1 VLPTGPEN
9 FKNENGSILMPR
21 PRPYYGWYIVLA
33 GAVLNGFV
41 GGLSIYCFTALVNPF
56 IAAFGWSLAMV
67 SLASSLRSL
76 ESGVLNPV
84 VGFLADRV
92 PARRLI
98 ISGTLIAGLG
108 LFLLSRVSNIWMFY
122 LSFLIITLGNSLAV
136 HIVPI
141 TVVARWFKRDVGKA
155 AGLMSVGI
163 GLSGL
168 LVPVVTML
176 IDRLGWQ
183 TTLAAMAG
191 MVWLVGLPL
200 AFVFR
205 DRPRSDER
213 QSGGAAEETSSVP
226 VVVTTVEKT
235 VRQALR
241 TRAFWQIGASFM
253 LLAAGISGV
262 VVHIMPYLSSIGFSR
277 TEAAMVAGSLPLV
290 SIPFRFLLGWLA
302 DRYQIKRIIALALA
316 GCGGGLLFFS
326 VVSPAS
332 WGILIAFIIVF
343 SIGLGGMTPLPPTI
357 IRRYFGV
364 RRFGAILG
372 LMGIFTM
379 AGSLLAPYLTGL
391 VVDARGDYTM
401 VWLVMGAILLAGL
414 VAVLT
419 APPFPMTRPGS
430 GGGG

>member
-1 VLPTGPEN
+1 M
-9 FKNENGSILMPR
+9 LMSR

-33 GAVLNGFV
+33 SAVLSGFV
-41 GGLSIYCFTALVNPF
+41 GGLSIYCFTALVNPV

-108 LFLLSRVSNIWMFY
+108 FILLSRVSNIWMFY
-122 LSFLIITLGNSLAV
+122 LSFLTITLGNSLAV
-136 HIVPI
+136 HTVPV
-141 TVVARWFKRDVGKA
+141 TVVARWFHRDVGKA

-168 LVPVVTML
+168 LVPVVTLM

-183 TTLAAMAG
+183 TTLVAIAVT
-191 MVWLVGLPL
+191 VWVVGLPL

-205 DRPRSDER
+205 DRPRSDEWR
-213 QSGGAAEETSSVP
+213 PGGAADETPSVP
-226 VVVTTVEKT
+226 AAAAVEKT
-235 VRQALR
+235 VRQALK
-241 TRAFWQIGASFM
+241 TRAFWQISASFM

-262 VVHIMPYLSSIGFSR
+262 VVHVMPYLSGLGFSR
-277 TEAAMVAGSLPLV
+277 TEAALVAGSLPLL
-290 SIPFRFLLGWLA
+290 SIPSRFLLGWLA
-302 DRYQIKRIIALALA
+302 DRYQLKKVIALAMA
-316 GCGGGLLFFS
+316 GGGGGLLFFNAVTPS
-326 VVSPAS
+326 S
-332 WGILIAFIIVF
+332 WGMLIAFVVVF
-343 SIGLGGMTPLPPTI
+343 GIGLAAMTPLPPI
-357 IRRYFGV
+357 IVRRYFGA
-364 RRFGAILG
+364 RRFGTIFG

-379 AGSLLAPYLTGL
+379 VGALLAPYLTGL
-391 VVDARGDYTM
+391 VVDARGDYTQ
-401 VWLVMGAILLAGL
+401 VWLVMGLMLLAGL

-419 APPFPMTRPGS
+419 APSLPPSPKTPAGSGS
-430 GGGG
+430 GG